1 MKKVI
6 ITILIILI
14 ILIGGIYCLLFTP
27 PGNSIVKGVL
37 ESRLNSKI
45 PVKVKVENFKLT
57 MSHFYIK
64 IFVKN
69 NSFVIADGD
78 YSIFSKSIDAKYEI
92 KLIDLAK
99 FEKLINYRLNGNLYT
114 KGTCKGNQEELT
126 INGSAEFADSKLSY
140 DVTLKNSQITDLLIN
155 SKGIK
160 IAKLLYFLNLPQ
172 YADGLID
179 INGKIT
185 DLKKG
190 KIDVKIYNGKAF
202 AKVLNKE
209 FALKLTKNINFSG
222 YLENRLGNNKLLING
237 KILTSLANLDLPTL
251 TFDLKDSSLAG
262 KYVLKIDNL
271 GKLYDFT
278 QTKLR
283 GHLILD
289 GKLSKDGNLIKTQ
302 GIAKFASSNLNY
314 NVTVENS
321 KVKEVI
327 FNSKKIKIGSLLY
340 MLYLPH
346 YADGFIDLDGSIKNL
361 EKGKVNVKIYNG
373 VAFAKVIN
381 KEFNQKLRKNISFS
395 AIINNILNNDIV
407 NINAKVKT
415 SVADLDLPDLKF
427 NIKKSILGGTYT
439 LNIPDLR
446 KLYDITQT
454 KLRGKVLLKGK
465 IAKIKDTFNAD
476 GNTKLFNGSVNFVLK
491 DNLFNLQLKDIKTN
505 KVMYM
510 LYYPEM
516 FDSSGGG
523 NLNYNILKK
532 AGDFDFKFANGRLI
546 KRNLTFIPRTIVD
559 LIKVFAGV
567 DLTKELYKI
576 INLNGRIVQ
585 NVIVANLYLKS
596 RLAEISS
603 NKAVIDLNREKIK
616 ALVNINVKGTQFSI
630 LVKGNLKKPK
640 IKLKPG
646 KAILNRPEV
655 QKQKKKLE
663 KKIRKKFKNLF
674 H

>member
-6 ITILIILI
+6 ITILIVLI
-14 ILIGGIYCLLFTP
+14 ILIGGLYCLLFTP
-27 PGNSIVKGVL
+27 FGNNIVKGIL

-45 PVKVKVENFKLT
+45 PVKVKVQDFKLT

-69 NSFVIADGD
+69 NSFIKASGD
-78 YSIFSKSIDAKYEI
+78 YSIFSKSIDGKYEI

-99 FEKLINYRLNGNLYT
+99 FEKLLNYKLNGNLYT
-114 KGTCKGNQEELT
+114 KGKCKGSQEKLT
-126 INGSAEFADSKLSY
+126 ISGIADFAHSKLDY
-140 DVTLKNSQITDLLIN
+140 DITLKNSEITDLLIN

-160 IAKLLYFLNLPQ
+160 IGELLYFLNLPQ

-185 DLKKG
+185 NLKNG
-190 KIDVKIYNGKAF
+190 KIDIKIYNGVAF
-202 AKVLNKE
+202 AKILNKE
-209 FALKLTKNINFSG
+209 FALKLTKNINFRG
-222 YLENRLGNNKLLING
+222 FLENRLGDNKLLING
-237 KILTSLANLDLPTL
+237 KILTSLANLDLPSL
-251 TFDLKDSSLAG
+251 KLDLKDFSLDG
-262 KYVLKIDNL
+262 KYILKIDDL

-302 GIAKFASSNLNY
+302 GIAKVASSNLNY
-314 NVTVENS
+314 NVTIENS
-321 KVKEVI
+321 KVKELI
-327 FNSKKIKIGSLLY
+327 FNTKKMKIGSLLY
-340 MLYLPH
+340 MLYFPH
-346 YADGFIDLDGSIKNL
+346 YAEGFIDLDGSIKNL
-361 EKGKVNVKIYNG
+361 KKGKVDVKIYNG
-373 VAFAKVIN
+373 LVIAKVVN
-381 KEFNQKLRKNISFS
+381 KEFNQKLKKNITFS
-395 AIINNILNNDIV
+395 AIINNILNDDIV

-415 SVADLDLPDLKF
+415 SLADLSLPDLKF
-427 NIKKSILGGTYT
+427 NIKKNILGGTYT
-439 LNIPDLR
+439 LNIPDLK

-476 GNTKLFNGSVNFVLK
+476 GNANLFNGNVNFVLK
-491 DNLFNLQLKDIKTN
+491 NNLFNLQLKNIKTN

-523 NLNYNILKK
+523 NLNYHILKK
-532 AGDFDFKFANGRLI
+532 IGDFNFKFTNGRLI
-546 KRNLTFIPRTIVD
+546 KRNLTFIPRTVVD
-559 LIKVFAGV
+559 LVKVFTGV
-567 DLTKELYKI
+567 DLTKELYKV

-616 ALVNINVKGTQFSI
+616 ALVNINVNGTKFPI
-630 LVKGNLKKPK
+630 LIKGNLKRPK
-640 IKLKPG
+640 IKLKSG
-646 KAILNRPEV
+646 KAILSNPKV

-663 KKIRKKFKNLF
+663 KNIRKKLENLF